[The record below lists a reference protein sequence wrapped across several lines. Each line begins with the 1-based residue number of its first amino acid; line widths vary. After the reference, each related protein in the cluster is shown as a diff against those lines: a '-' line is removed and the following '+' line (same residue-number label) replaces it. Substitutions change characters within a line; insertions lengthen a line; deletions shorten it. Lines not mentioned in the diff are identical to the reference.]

1 MRRCLGRT
9 FNSLTSSQSLC
20 VVEKQKIGIRVHFDA
35 VRVCVYFSVGVGWM
49 LDHDQSLRLVDM
61 VLVTWLD
68 PIECA

>member
-1 MRRCLGRT
+1 MRCRT
-9 FNSLTSSQSLC
+9 
-20 VVEKQKIGIRVHFDA
+20 KKKIRIRVQFDA